1 MASLSMKELA
11 KRNNFSIFTKRIS
24 IGQGFYVVGKDELI
38 LLDTSILD
46 TIDDLEGLRHY
57 ERNKSVLLPVTD
69 GSKVKLTSLYKDS
82 EFSNRTQNTTIKQDL
97 EVYSLSHKLE
107 EIKKKMP
114 KTKKKIKNYKF
125 K

>member
-46 TIDDLEGLRHY
+46 TIDDLE
-57 ERNKSVLLPVTD
+57 
-69 GSKVKLTSLYKDS
+69 
-82 EFSNRTQNTTIKQDL
+82 
-97 EVYSLSHKLE
+97 
-107 EIKKKMP
+107 
-114 KTKKKIKNYKF
+114 
-125 K
+125 